1 VRFVKY
7 SLRFVNM
14 RQLIPILLYH
24 SIAENV
30 APDYRRWAVTPA
42 AFAAQ
47 LAYLRQ
53 EGYHALTV
61 TELAHCLTT
70 SPATLPTKPVV
81 ITFDDGLADFYT
93 GALPLLQD
101 YGFPATL
108 YITTGYVEGKSRW
121 LTAVGEGERTM
132 MSWAQIAELPAH
144 AIECGAHTH
153 SHPQL
158 DTLPRRQADYEIH
171 HSKRLLE
178 EKLGRPVTS
187 FAYPH
192 GYHDKAVQQMVRDAG
207 FTAACGVKDA
217 ISRPDDD
224 RFGLARIIVAGDTSL
239 PHFANLLVGRGIAL
253 APSYERL
260 ATKVWRLVRQRQ
272 ADWRQH
278 TDQTFV
284 NPQGGT
290 LSSFSW

>member
-1 VRFVKY
+1 
-7 SLRFVNM
+7 M
-14 RQLIPILLYH
+14 HQLIPILLYH
-24 SIAENV
+24 SIADTV

-61 TELAHCLTT
+61 TELAHCVTT
-70 SPATLPTKPVV
+70 SPAALPAKPVV

-93 GALPLLQD
+93 NALPLLRT

-108 YITTGYVEGKSRW
+108 YITTGYVEGKSQW
-121 LTAVGEGERTM
+121 LAAVGEGERAM
-132 MSWAQIAELPAH
+132 MSWAQIAELSAH
-144 AIECGAHTH
+144 GIECGAHTH

-158 DTLPRRQADYEIH
+158 DTLPRLQARYEIV

-192 GYHDKAVQQMVRDAG
+192 GYHDKAVQQMVREAG
-207 FTAACGVKDA
+207 FIAACGVKDA

-224 RFGLARIIVAGDTSL
+224 RFALARMIVAGDTTL
-239 PHFANLLVGRGIAL
+239 PQFAKLLTSHGVAL
-253 APSYERL
+253 APKGERPI
-260 ATKVWRLVRQRQ
+260 TKVWRLVRRWQ
-272 ADWRQH
+272 AYRRPHAAQL
-278 TDQTFV
+278 
-284 NPQGGT
+284 
-290 LSSFSW
+290 LSLGLAANLAWHL

>member
-1 VRFVKY
+1 
-7 SLRFVNM
+7 M

-24 SIAENV
+24 SIAESV
-30 APDYRRWAVTPA
+30 APDYRRWAVMPA

-47 LAYLRQ
+47 LTYLRQ

-132 MSWAQIAELPAH
+132 MSWAQIAELPAYG
-144 AIECGAHTH
+144 IECGAHTH

-158 DTLPRRQADYEIH
+158 DTLPRRQAHYEVN
-171 HSKRLLE
+171 HSKQLLE
-178 EKLGRPVTS
+178 EKLGRRVTS

-224 RFGLARIIVAGDTSL
+224 RFGLARIIVAGDTTQ
-239 PHFANLLVGRGIAL
+239 PQFANLLAGRGVAL
-253 APSYERL
+253 APRYERP
-260 ATKVWRLVRQRQ
+260 ATKVWRLVRQWQAHRRQ
-272 ADWRQH
+272 RNEHLPMQPKGA
-278 TDQTFV
+278 
-284 NPQGGT
+284 T
-290 LSSFSW
+290 LSPILW

>member
-1 VRFVKY
+1 
-7 SLRFVNM
+7 M
-14 RQLIPILLYH
+14 AQLIPILLYH
-24 SIAENV
+24 SIADTV

-61 TELAHCLTT
+61 TELAHCVTT
-70 SPATLPTKPVV
+70 APGALPAKPVV
-81 ITFDDGLADFYT
+81 ITFDDGLADFYI
-93 GALPLLQD
+93 GALPLLCD

-121 LTAVGEGERTM
+121 LADSGEGERAM
-132 MSWAQIAELPAH
+132 MSWAQITELPNH
-144 AIECGAHTH
+144 GIECGAHTH

-158 DTLPRRQADYEIH
+158 DTLPRLQARREIV

-192 GYHDKAVQQMVRDAG
+192 GYHDKAVQAMVQEAG

-224 RFGLARIIVAGDTSL
+224 RFGLARIIVAGETTL
-239 PHFANLLVGRGIAL
+239 PQFANRLVGRNVAL
-253 APSYERL
+253 APRDERP
-260 ATKVWRLVRQRQ
+260 ATTAWRLVRQWQAYRRQ
-272 ADWRQH
+272 RTEQR
-278 TDQTFV
+278 FV
-284 NPQGGT
+284 NPQGTT
-290 LSSFSW
+290 LSTFSW